1 MPGVFASGHLAGAGT
16 RALAEVEIEAGPVMR
31 VGWILAVAKDVSDLF
46 DDNSGAGRCWIGTV
60 NLSLGIGVVSQL
72 QIGAVEN
79 GKRIAGGVANDD
91 SASGFVILAGRV
103 VVGLI
108 GFDQVGLENDG
119 GQIAFD
125 DLKDERFGLI
135 NEVGGFAIQVAGGL
149 KVLGQP
155 TFEVDRFTNV
165 QGEAGGGGEDID
177 PG

>member
-1 MPGVFASGHLAGAGT
+1 
-16 RALAEVEIEAGPVMR
+16 
-31 VGWILAVAKDVSDLF
+31 
-46 DDNSGAGRCWIGTV
+46 
-60 NLSLGIGVVSQL
+60 LSLGIGVVSQL

-79 GKRIAGGVANDD
+79 GKRIAGGVANDNIAD
-91 SASGFVILAGRV
+91 GLVVLAGGV
-103 VVGLI
+103 VVGLV

-165 QGEAGGGGEDID
+165 QGEAGGVDEDID

>member
-79 GKRIAGGVANDD
+79 GKRIAGGVANDNIAD
-91 SASGFVILAGRV
+91 GLVVLAGGV
-103 VVGLI
+103 VVGLV

-125 DLKDERFGLI
+125 DLKDERLRLAEKMSRFA
-135 NEVGGFAIQVAGGL
+135 VGETTTL
-149 KVLGQP
+149 EMLG
-155 TFEVDRFTNV
+155 
-165 QGEAGGGGEDID
+165 
-177 PG
+177 